1 MQGSNIDVDLVPRT
15 AVLRVLVA
23 CVMQDAD
30 VRSWL
35 LTLFPRSVVLRP
47 LVDVRDLS
55 VQCII
60 L

>member
-1 MQGSNIDVDLVPRT
+1 MQRSDIGVDLVPRT

-23 CVMQDAD
+23 CVMQGAD